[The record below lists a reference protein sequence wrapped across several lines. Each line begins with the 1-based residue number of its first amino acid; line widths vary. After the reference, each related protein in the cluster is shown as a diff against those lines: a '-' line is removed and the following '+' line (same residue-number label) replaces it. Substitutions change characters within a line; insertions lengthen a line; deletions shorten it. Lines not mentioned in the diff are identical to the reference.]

1 LEKTRDISHSK
12 SNKQLDKIKVLVV
25 DDHDLIVL
33 ATRQIF
39 SKIPDIKMIGV
50 AGDGD
55 EAYQKV
61 HDLKPDVVIL
71 DVILPGMTGIELTR
85 KIVSEFPNTRV
96 VLHSS
101 SVSEDMIVT
110 GFEAGAMAYVPKNFK
125 PGQLIEAI
133 HTVMKGE
140 HYSKGFVSE
149 ILIENF
155 LKTKG
160 SKEAQNSRLTD
171 RETEILQAITKGMTN
186 QQLAD
191 NLHISVRTV
200 EAHKSNIMKKLKISS
215 TAELVVY
222 AIKHKIVK
230 I

>member
-1 LEKTRDISHSK
+1 M
-12 SNKQLDKIKVLVV
+12 DKIKVLVV

-33 ATRQIF
+33 AARQIF
-39 SKIPDIKMIGV
+39 SKVPDIKMVGV
-50 AGDGD
+50 ASDGE
-55 EAYQKV
+55 EAYQKIKE
-61 HDLKPDVVIL
+61 LKPDVVIL
-71 DVILPGMTGIELTR
+71 DVILPGMDGIELTR
-85 KIVSEFPNTRV
+85 KVIAEQPTTKI

-133 HTVMKGE
+133 HTVVKGE

-155 LKTKG
+155 LKSKTKKDG
-160 SKEAQNSRLTD
+160 QSSKLTD

-200 EAHKSNIMKKLKISS
+200 EAHKSNIMKKLKINS

>member
-1 LEKTRDISHSK
+1 M
-12 SNKQLDKIKVLVV
+12 DKIRVLVV
-25 DDHDLIVL
+25 DDHELILL
-33 ATRQIF
+33 ATRQLF
-39 SKIPDIKMIGV
+39 SRVSDIKLIGTAV
-50 AGDGD
+50 DGE
-55 EAYQKV
+55 EAYMKLKE
-61 HDLKPDVVIL
+61 LKPDVVLL
-71 DVILPGMTGIELTR
+71 DVILPVLNGIELTKR
-85 KIVSEFPNTRV
+85 ITAEYPETRV

-101 SVSEDMIVT
+101 SVSEDVIVT

-125 PGQLIEAI
+125 PGQLVDAI
-133 HTVMKGE
+133 RTVVKGE

-155 LKTKG
+155 LKNK
-160 SKEAQNSRLTD
+160 SRKEGQNNKLTE

-186 QQLAD
+186 QKMAD

-200 EAHKSNIMKKLKISS
+200 EAHKSNIMKKLKLGS

-222 AIKHKIVK
+222 AIKHKIVE

>member
-1 LEKTRDISHSK
+1 M
-12 SNKQLDKIKVLVV
+12 DKIKVLVV

-33 ATRQIF
+33 ATRQLF
-39 SKIPDIKMIGV
+39 SKVPDIKLIGV
-50 AGDGD
+50 ASTGE
-55 EAYQKV
+55 EAYNKTIE
-61 HDLKPDVVIL
+61 LEPDVVIM
-71 DVILPGMTGIELTR
+71 DITIPGVDGIELTR
-85 KIVSEFPNTRV
+85 KITAEFPDIKV

-101 SVSEDMIVT
+101 SISEEVIVN

-133 HTVMKGE
+133 HAVVRGE

-155 LKTKG
+155 LKNKNRKDVHNTK
-160 SKEAQNSRLTD
+160 LTE
-171 RETEILQAITKGMTN
+171 RETEILQAITKGFTN
-186 QQLAD
+186 QQMAD
-191 NLHISVRTV
+191 NFHISVRTI
-200 EAHKSNIMKKLKISS
+200 EAHKSNIMKKLKINS

-222 AIKHKIVK
+222 AIKNKIVK

>member
-1 LEKTRDISHSK
+1 M
-12 SNKQLDKIKVLVV
+12 DKIKVLVV

-33 ATRQIF
+33 AARQIF
-39 SKIPDIKMIGV
+39 SKVPDIKLVGV
-50 AGDGD
+50 AGDGE
-55 EAYQKV
+55 EAYQKIK
-61 HDLKPDVVIL
+61 DLRPDVVIL
-71 DVILPGMTGIELTR
+71 DVILPGMDGIELTK
-85 KIVSEFPNTRV
+85 KIISDFPATKV

-133 HTVMKGE
+133 HTVVKGE

-155 LKTKG
+155 LKSKTK
-160 SKEAQNSRLTD
+160 KEGQNNKLTE

-200 EAHKSNIMKKLKISS
+200 EAHKSNIMKKLKINS

>member
-1 LEKTRDISHSK
+1 M
-12 SNKQLDKIKVLVV
+12 DKIKVLVV

-33 ATRQIF
+33 AARQIF
-39 SKIPDIKMIGV
+39 SKVPDIKLIGV
-50 AGDGD
+50 ANSGE
-55 EAYQKV
+55 EAYKKIK
-61 HDLKPDVVIL
+61 DLRPDVVIL
-71 DVILPGMTGIELTR
+71 DVILPEMDGLELTK
-85 KIVSEFPNTRV
+85 KITSEFPETKV

-101 SVSEDMIVT
+101 SVSEEMIVT

-133 HTVMKGE
+133 HTVVKGE

-155 LKTKG
+155 LKTKNK
-160 SKEAQNSRLTD
+160 KEGQNGKLTD
-171 RETEILQAITKGMTN
+171 REVEILQAITKGMTN
-186 QQLAD
+186 QQMAD

-200 EAHKSNIMKKLKISS
+200 EAHKSNIMKKLKINS

>member
-1 LEKTRDISHSK
+1 M
-12 SNKQLDKIKVLVV
+12 DKIKVVVV

-33 ATRQIF
+33 AARQIF
-39 SKIPDIKMIGV
+39 SKVPDIKLVGV
-50 AGDGD
+50 ASNGE
-55 EAYQKV
+55 EAYLKIK
-61 HDLKPDVVIL
+61 DLKPDVVIL
-71 DVILPGMTGIELTR
+71 DVILPGMDGIELTK
-85 KIVSEFPNTRV
+85 KIVSDFPATKV

-133 HTVMKGE
+133 HTVIKGE

-155 LKTKG
+155 LKSKTKKDG
-160 SKEAQNSRLTD
+160 QNNKLTE

-200 EAHKSNIMKKLKISS
+200 EAHKSNIMKKLKINS